1 MRLFR
6 HGSSL
11 AIVIPDNIVQR
22 RILKE
27 GDELEFIEIDE
38 GTVALIK
45 KSHLKNKIDDKI
57 NGNITFVSASSR
69 LLAGNY
75 EKNKNIP
82 SFMIIDNEI
91 EAKEFSRTYEN
102 EIRDKILNGV
112 RSFDKKF
119 YIIRNDYFEELSR
132 KIIPLIKK
140 NEMKLEDLCQE
151 LKTAKEPVLC
161 TLLVMKENGDV
172 IERRK
177 DSFKLL

>member
-1 MRLFR
+1 MRLFK

-27 GDELEFIEIDE
+27 GEELEFVEIDD
-38 GTVALIK
+38 GIIALIK
-45 KSHLKNKIDDKI
+45 KTYLKNKIDDKI
-57 NGNITFVSASSR
+57 TGSSTFVPASSR
-69 LLAGNY
+69 LATGNY

-91 EAKEFSRTYEN
+91 EAKDFSRKYEN

-119 YIIRNDYFEELSR
+119 YIIRNDYFEELSK

-151 LKTAKEPVLC
+151 LKIAKEPILC